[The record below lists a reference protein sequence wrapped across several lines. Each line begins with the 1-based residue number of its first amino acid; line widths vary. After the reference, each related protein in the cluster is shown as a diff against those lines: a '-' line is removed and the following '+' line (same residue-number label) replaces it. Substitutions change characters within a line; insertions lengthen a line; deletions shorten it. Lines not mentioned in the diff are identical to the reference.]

1 MGNDIMSQKAKKEIV
16 KAQINEL
23 IRLKTETLSAEN
35 KALKERM
42 AQLEEEI
49 NRLHNESRELSDE
62 EISCKAGRIIIDAQK
77 TAQNI
82 ISDAKEQAK
91 LIEQASNDRL
101 SSLQINAKAAESA
114 VIKLKLESRAA
125 GAELDKSL
133 EEIRAVINALETD
146 KN

>member
-1 MGNDIMSQKAKKEIV
+1 MNKKWRIKENDTQRIEEIKNKYNVNKLVAQK
-16 KAQINEL
+16 L
-23 IRLKTETLSAEN
+23 AEN
-35 KALKERM
+35 K
-42 AQLEEEI
+42 
-49 NRLHNESRELSDE
+49 LSDE

-77 TAQNI
+77 TAQKI